1 MEEENKLLQM
11 TGQIRDKEEEDHTLE
26 STPVSP
32 SRVGNVHCMPCD
44 VRSLT
49 RDVRS
54 PLGVLNGVA
63 ISTEHNVMSSA

>member
-1 MEEENKLLQM
+1 MEEENKQSHRLLQM
-11 TGQIRDKEEEDHTLE
+11 TGQIRDKEEEDLE

-49 RDVRS
+49 RDVRT
-54 PLGVLNGVA
+54 PLGVLNGV
-63 ISTEHNVMSSA
+63 N